1 VRARPQEH
9 IHSSGNLLGHLVM
22 GAIRIDKL
30 CDELNL
36 SDYVRTAVLHMLISH
51 HGKLEYGS
59 AKQPC
64 FLEAM
69 ILNAI
74 DDLDAKIFE
83 FIEAVKDVDPGSFSA
98 KSFALG
104 NIQVFNPNI

>member
-1 VRARPQEH
+1 
-9 IHSSGNLLGHLVM
+9 
-22 GAIRIDKL
+22 
-30 CDELNL
+30 
-36 SDYVRTAVLHMLISH
+36 
-51 HGKLEYGS
+51 
-59 AKQPC
+59 
-64 FLEAM
+64 M

>member
-1 VRARPQEH
+1 
-9 IHSSGNLLGHLVM
+9 M

-36 SDYVRTAVLHMLISH
+36 SDSVRTAVLHMLISH

-74 DDLDAKIFE
+74 DDLDAKIYE
-83 FIEAVKDVDPGSFSA
+83 FAEAVKDIDPGSFST
-98 KSFALG
+98 KNFALG
-104 NIQVFNPNI
+104 NIQVYKTNI